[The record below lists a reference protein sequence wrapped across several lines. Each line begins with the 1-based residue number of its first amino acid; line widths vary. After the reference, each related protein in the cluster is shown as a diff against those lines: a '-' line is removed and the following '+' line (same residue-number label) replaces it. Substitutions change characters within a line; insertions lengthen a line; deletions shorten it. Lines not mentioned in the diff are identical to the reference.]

1 MEENGTFIYAH
12 YAYVP
17 KGCEVKD
24 AVWAFMK
31 EAVFTDEFAAF
42 GANQFGKLP
51 PMKRQYAA
59 LNEDFSQLQEWMA
72 NAKTIG
78 DVPWKDGAKY
88 QALLFELEQALAT
101 TDLTPEEAAKR
112 LIDEG
117 GKLDLKQIK

>member
-1 MEENGTFIYAH
+1 
-12 YAYVP
+12 
-17 KGCEVKD
+17 
-24 AVWAFMK
+24 MK

-59 LNEDFSQLQEWMA
+59 LDEDFSQLQAWMA
-72 NAKTIG
+72 NPKTIG

-101 TDLTPEEAAKR
+101 TDLTPEDAVKR
-112 LIDEG
+112 LIKEG
-117 GKLDLKQIK
+117 GKMDLKQVK